1 MKEDVLPGP
10 ASAQVARIEELE
22 REYRRLRRYTT
33 SLVIAVAILLGLGVA
48 FAAVSARHG
57 VPGTVATVVAA
68 RQFVLRGDDG
78 TIRGVWGTQDDGTL
92 RFVLHDGAGR
102 PRTKLDLLADG
113 ASGLTFADST
123 GHPRAVFAF
132 LPDQTASLVLA
143 DEAGKTRSVLGISA
157 DGDATILF
165 ADRDGATR
173 AGLGV
178 DRRGAGQFTLLDR
191 GGRDVL
197 QQEPDPV
204 PLAEPDTQPAAPAGP
219 PARRR

>member
-1 MKEDVLPGP
+1 MRETELGGP
-10 ASAQVARIEELE
+10 ASAQVARLEELE
-22 REYRRLRRYTT
+22 REYRRLKRL
-33 SLVIAVAILLGLGVA
+33 SLWLLVGVGILFGLGAA
-48 FAAVSARHG
+48 FVAVSAKHG
-57 VPGTVATVVAA
+57 VPGTVAQIVAA
-68 RQFVLRGDDG
+68 RQYVLRGEDG
-78 TIRGVWGTQDDGTL
+78 TIRGVWGTQEDGSL
-92 RFVLHDGAGR
+92 RLVFHDRAGR

-132 LPDQTASLVLA
+132 LPDQSASLVLA

-165 ADRDGATR
+165 ADRNGATR

-178 DRRGAGQFTLLDR
+178 DGRGAGTFTLVDR
-191 GGRDVL
+191 AGRDL
-197 QQEPDPV
+197 AQPEPEPAAV
-204 PLAEPDTQPAAPAGP
+204 VPDTQPGAAP